1 LLLSV
6 NPDLKWQ
13 EVRDILKQ
21 SCDKIDPNGGNYN
34 TDGWSRFYGYGRL
47 NAETAVTLAKPSAK
61 SRVLISRTFNEPLP
75 DLQTVSVSLEV
86 NDTTPVENLIVH
98 LDLAHT
104 YIGDLIVTLS
114 PPNGLTPTK
123 VTLQN
128 REGGAAHDI
137 KRTFDMLDTTALAGF
152 KDKSLK
158 GTWTLT
164 IRDAEARDE
173 GTLKQF
179 GLELV
184 FTDGASRA
192 ATIRNDGAIGRA
204 RRRTTGHARTAA
216 HRRAI
221 SRRRA

>member
-1 LLLSV
+1 ML
-6 NPDLKWQ
+6 
-13 EVRDILKQ
+13 

-34 TDGWSRFYGYGRL
+34 TAGWSRFYGYGRL

-61 SRVLISRTFNEPLP
+61 NRVLISRTFNEPLP

-86 NDTTPVENLIVH
+86 NDTAPVENLIVH

-123 VTLQN
+123 VTLHN

-152 KDKSLK
+152 KDKSLN

-184 FTDGASRA
+184 FTDDASRSV
-192 ATIRNDGAIGRA
+192 TIRNDDNLSRMRRGATSRLRMPT
-204 RRRTTGHARTAA
+204 RRRQST
-216 HRRAI
+216 
-221 SRRRA
+221 SRRRV